1 MTSVT
6 GRIWAV
12 KTRRPAGR
20 HRRVAEGWLSVGFR
34 RLRAESLFRN
44 SASLVT
50 SIAVAAV
57 GGFGALSLL
66 TRLYSVQAVGLAAAA
81 MSAVGLISSTVQF
94 GLNYS
99 LPRFLPSSPN
109 RTALINTVL
118 TVTAIA
124 ACAGA
129 ALFLVLPVASKLYA
143 LGAVL
148 FIPLFVL
155 VTSLSAGSAQLQNV
169 LIADRSSGKLVSLTV
184 VSSLVKLAAP
194 PIFLFLGI
202 AGAFVAQSA
211 ACLVVVALAA
221 VVLARRGHQFRPVL
235 SLTATRGLIRFSAG
249 AYLGAQVGNLPLL
262 VLPLIILSRFG
273 ANQNAYWYTAMAIA
287 SLLYQL
293 PGSVAKALLPETAHR
308 PAERKMLVRRS
319 AVLIGLVMAPV
330 LLIAYFAAPIALAI
344 LGHGYS
350 AGSLAPLRWLII
362 GGVMSSI
369 NYITGTIL
377 YIGKKS
383 FTITIINA
391 IDAVIVIGLAVTLAH
406 NSTDVAIYWVVGEV
420 FNVLL
425 FAACAVRALHHVH
438 GRWEALGGD
447 DIEP

>member
-1 MTSVT
+1 MTSIT
-6 GRIWAV
+6 GRTWALRS
-12 KTRRPAGR
+12 RRTPGR
-20 HRRVAEGWLSVGFR
+20 HRRGSQGRLSVGFR
-34 RLRAESLFRN
+34 LLKAESLFRN
-44 SASLVT
+44 SAFLVT

-99 LPRFLPSSPN
+99 LPRFLPTSAN
-109 RTALINTVL
+109 RAALINTVL
-118 TVTAIA
+118 TVTMLA

-129 ALFLVLPVASKLYA
+129 ALFLVLPVSSKLYA
-143 LGAVL
+143 LGGIF
-148 FIPLFVL
+148 FIPLFII
-155 VTSLSAGSAQLQNV
+155 VTALMAGSAQLQNV
-169 LIADRSSGKLVSLTV
+169 LIADRASDKIVGFTV
-184 VSSLVKLAAP
+184 VGSLAKLAAP
-194 PIFLFLGI
+194 AIFLFLGI

-211 ACLVVVALAA
+211 AGLVAVAVLA
-221 VVLARRGHQFRPVL
+221 VVIVRRGHRFRPALDL
-235 SLTATRGLIRFSAG
+235 SATRDLIRFSAG
-249 AYLGAQVGNLPLL
+249 AYLGAQIGSLPFL

-287 SLLYQL
+287 SLIYQL

-319 AVLIGLVMAPV
+319 AVIIASVMVPV
-330 LLIAYFAAPIALAI
+330 LLIAYFAAPLALII
-344 LGHGYS
+344 LGHRYDVGC
-350 AGSLAPLRWLII
+350 LAPLRWLII

-383 FTITIINA
+383 FTVTIINA
-391 IDAVIVIGLAVTLAH
+391 IDAVIVIGLAAVWAH
-406 NSTDVAIYWVVGEV
+406 NSTEIAIYWVVGEV

-425 FAACAVRALHHVH
+425 FAGCAAYALHQVH

-447 DIEP
+447 HIEP